1 MYVEGLK
8 TSDIFISFQRTS
20 YEITVTYTEGLCS
33 RDLVTRVI
41 ISKNRTLRA
50 TVRTQHHSCNSP
62 AKHTKSRSSHRK
74 HGRGDRHTNNSS
86 SGSGQG
92 QDIIHHMLLEQ
103 KESPWDNLWPLEGAR
118 G

>member
-50 TVRTQHHSCNSP
+50 HLSDHSENTASLLEIQSQETRERRQTHKQQLFGVRAGAVKDT
-62 AKHTKSRSSHRK
+62 
-74 HGRGDRHTNNSS
+74 
-86 SGSGQG
+86 
-92 QDIIHHMLLEQ
+92 IHHMLLEQ